1 MCVGQINS
9 DDLSKLIAIIPNE
22 HVALHAIIY
31 ILYFALSTDAA
42 WVMMR

>member
-31 ILYFALSTDAA
+31 ILYFALSIDAA
-42 WVMMR
+42 WVMLR